1 MHYDFEQAAAMVF
14 GGYATPSGWSVRLA
28 AGAILGGELE
38 GDGMPGTFEMG
49 RGFVGSVSGARRW
62 ALGDRAWFV
71 TGSLSASG
79 GTTTTTGTVNA
90 TDGRLTAFDVRIGA
104 IAGRTFAD
112 LISPYVLARAF
123 AGPVLWTVAGEER
136 TGSDPSHLQLGGGLS
151 IATRFGLSAVIDIS
165 VVGEQS
171 ASLGA
176 SWQL

>member
-1 MHYDFEQAAAMVF
+1 VHYDFEQAAAMVF

-38 GDGMPGTFEMG
+38 GDGMPRTFAMG

-79 GTTTTTGTVNA
+79 GRTTTTGP
-90 TDGRLTAFDVRIGA
+90 TDGRLTAFDLRIGA
-104 IAGRTFAD
+104 IAGRTFGD

-136 TGSDPSHLQLGGGLS
+136 VGSDPSHVQLGGGVS
-151 IATRFGLSAVIDIS
+151 VATSFGLSAVIDVS